1 MVQVL
6 GRIALSTG
14 ILAVAGLS
22 GWLASIFSHET
33 VFLMGLVIPVIS
45 ITGVFLR
52 RSTVVERRP
61 TDWRILG
68 GGIAFGAVVIALGF
82 GGVPFA
88 QELVFILSM
97 AVICSMLVVVT
108 RDLAAETKRA
118 ILFTSNHHLRVSRHA
133 VGRRCL
139 FLVDARRA

>member
-1 MVQVL
+1 MRRVNARPDGDVRAELGMVQVL
-6 GRIALSTG
+6 GRIALSIG

-52 RSTVVERRP
+52 RSTIVERRP

-68 GGIAFGAVVIALGF
+68 GGIAFGAVVIALG
-82 GGVPFA
+82 
-88 QELVFILSM
+88 
-97 AVICSMLVVVT
+97 
-108 RDLAAETKRA
+108 LAAYR
-118 ILFTSNHHLRVSRHA
+118 LRRNWSSLSR
-133 VGRRCL
+133 
-139 FLVDARRA
+139 